1 MFKLYEWRDTE
12 KKLKNENSLSYYA
25 LLMNQWINGIS
36 LSQIIKQSIEYHENN
51 NIPISVDFNEYTP
64 YEKGNKKHINIVIEN
79 IIENIEYVLRFLFEK
94 YFNHYYQVI
103 ANILGE
109 DSAGENWASLLEYGT
124 QNRIAIALQNIGL
137 SRHTALSIY
146 RKCRHALTIEDGKLK
161 SVNKNLILSAYK
173 NGTLEYDE
181 INRIL

>member
-1 MFKLYEWRDTE
+1 MSLLISGKVN
-12 KKLKNENSLSYYA
+12 KMKLKSFTAKPDQLTPEYRV
-25 LLMNQWINGIS
+25 QFEK
-36 LSQIIKQSIEYHENN
+36 II
-51 NIPISVDFNEYTP
+51 DD
-64 YEKGNKKHINIVIEN
+64 
-79 IIENIEYVLRFLFEK
+79 IEYVLRFLFEK

-137 SRHTALSIY
+137 SRHTALAIY
-146 RKCRHALTIEDGKLK
+146 RKCRHALNVEDGKLK
-161 SVNKNLILSAYK
+161 SVNKNSILSEFK
-173 NGTLEYDE
+173 NGTLEHDE